1 MQCPQCNS
9 LIEEGTTFC
18 GNCGTQLVPLQAQG
32 ATIVASAEEQQLAN
46 NSSIPMSRYGQP
58 FSAPQ
63 ASPAPQVQP
72 YVPATDTPGPSNP
85 PQSPSRPRR
94 TNVGRIALIAIV
106 ILLLV
111 AGGTIGI
118 TTLLL
123 KNNNAGSV
131 IVPPGATGLVS
142 FLDSQNGQGRTDAL
156 RIKITGLSTPPA
168 GFQYEAWLVNDQ
180 NEQTIAL
187 GTLVASGQT
196 FSLNYAGDG
205 SRRQQGTN
213 LLGAGNKL
221 KITLEQGQ
229 VNLPTGKVVLS
240 GTFPPKAFVHIRHL
254 LFSFPTTPGKVGLL
268 VGLRDQ
274 TQHLDAQALILQ
286 NAVSAQN
293 SQAITCAAQNII
305 DIIEGTNGSN
315 YQPLSDQCASQN
327 ITAAYDGFG
336 LLGSASDSQ
345 GGYIATA
352 AAHASLAATQPDATD
367 NIRIHAQHIEIAM
380 TNIKGW
386 VTTVDADAV
395 ALLSNPSN
403 TAKVSEIV
411 TLSDH
416 AYHGVDINGDEQIDP
431 VPGEAGAITAYI
443 HGQLM
448 AALPLVLSS

>member
-1 MQCPQCNS
+1 M
-9 LIEEGTTFC
+9 
-18 GNCGTQLVPLQAQG
+18 
-32 ATIVASAEEQQLAN
+32 
-46 NSSIPMSRYGQP
+46 
-58 FSAPQ
+58 
-63 ASPAPQVQP
+63 
-72 YVPATDTPGPSNP
+72 
-85 PQSPSRPRR
+85 
-94 TNVGRIALIAIV
+94 
-106 ILLLV
+106 
-111 AGGTIGI
+111 
-118 TTLLL
+118 
-123 KNNNAGSV
+123 
-131 IVPPGATGLVS
+131 
-142 FLDSQNGQGRTDAL
+142 
-156 RIKITGLSTPPA
+156 
-168 GFQYEAWLVNDQ
+168 
-180 NEQTIAL
+180 
-187 GTLVASGQT
+187 
-196 FSLNYAGDG
+196 NYAGDG

-315 YQPLSDQCASQN
+315 YQPLADQCASQN